1 MHYQRSPE
9 GLKANSDRVN
19 RKQRQV
25 RASKPARF
33 ILSDARSSDR
43 KRGFDKNDLDLLFIE
58 ELIAGGCTYCGTIS
72 LRISLD
78 RVDNLKPHSKC
89 NVIACCFRCNYL
101 KNSMPHEAWLHLVPA
116 VRSAYE
122 KGLFG
127 EWRSKPFNKK

>member
-9 GLKANSDRVN
+9 GLKANSARVN
-19 RKQRQV
+19 RKQRQERV
-25 RASKPARF
+25 SSPARF

-43 KRGFDKNDLDLLFIE
+43 KRGFDKNDLDLIFIK
-58 ELIAGGCTYCGTIS
+58 ELIHEGCTYCGTTS

-78 RVDNLKPHSKC
+78 RVDNSKPHNRR
-89 NVIACCFRCNYL
+89 NVIACCFRCNYI

-116 VRSAYE
+116 IRSAYE

-127 EWRSKPFNKK
+127 EWRSKPFNRK